1 MAQQRI
7 AVEID
12 HSRLVAVAALERG
25 ARGDVE
31 LTTIASNQRRAIVRL
46 FCVTDG
52 TPQLLAAFE
61 IDNLS
66 RFNRARPSI
75 HLHTLISRSGRLA
88 VRLDVEHQTVLKRKI
103 DVSQYLPPRPFPWAA
118 AAVLALLLVVTGLG
132 ALLLLRDHAAP
143 TAQLAPEVS
152 EVATPETAPQEPTPP
167 AAPEPAAP
175 PPRSA
180 EPSVQRDPPQPPVAA
195 AQVSQRQWTIY
206 FSPDRAEL
214 SAAARDE
221 LRRIAEILS
230 SYEPGQIRLVIAGH
244 CAPVGPE
251 RGRVVLS
258 HRRAQAVADFLQAA
272 GAPQPDEVTG
282 YSSERPVTFETER
295 LHLNRRVE
303 IEIAAAT

>member
-88 VRLDVEHQTVLKRKI
+88 VRLDVEHQTVVKRKI

-132 ALLLLRDHAAP
+132 ALLLLRDRAVP

-152 EVATPETAPQEPTPP
+152 EVAAPETAVQ
-167 AAPEPAAP
+167 EPAAP

-221 LRRIAEILS
+221 LRRIAEILA

-282 YSSERPVTFETER
+282 YSSDRPVTFETER

>member
-12 HSRLVAVAALERG
+12 HTRLVAVAALERG
-25 ARGDVE
+25 ARGEVD

-46 FCVTDG
+46 FRVVDE
-52 TPQLLAAFE
+52 TPQLLAGFE

-88 VRLDVEHQTVLKRKI
+88 VRLDVEHQTVIKRKI

-118 AAVLALLLVVTGLG
+118 TAAVALLLFVAGLG
-132 ALLLLRDHAAP
+132 ALLLRDGTAP
-143 TAQLAPEVS
+143 TAQPAPGVS
-152 EVATPETAPQEPTPP
+152 EVAAPASPP
-167 AAPEPAAP
+167 P
-175 PPRSA
+175 PPRSP
-180 EPSVQRDPPQPPVAA
+180 EPSAQRDPPQPAVAA

-221 LRRIAEILS
+221 LRRIAETLA

>member
-132 ALLLLRDHAAP
+132 ALLLLRDRAVP

-152 EVATPETAPQEPTPP
+152 EVAAPETAVQ
-167 AAPEPAAP
+167 EPAAP

-180 EPSVQRDPPQPPVAA
+180 EPSVQRDPPPPPVAA

-221 LRRIAEILS
+221 LRRIAEILA

-282 YSSERPVTFETER
+282 YSSDRPVTFETER